1 MSVTNIMGRLD
12 MAEKLTIPQL
22 RVAIQNGSLPAYIG
36 IPLLQN
42 KIQMRKRLDQSK
54 NTQEQATTP
63 VAEQVMQESAQYGGI
78 DGLPSGLP
86 IQAPQGMA
94 EGGIVALQA
103 GGGAGEQYRR
113 INPRTGQPYTD
124 SEMAAGLQYEDAKTN
139 MATNA
144 GNFWGQ
150 VVDYGRSAWDKAQGF
165 AGQYGG
171 KALFDKFAASEKE
184 QATTQPAPTPTPAVS
199 TPPAPKPD
207 ALADKAPPSTD
218 SQKQIAPPAKNTKGV
233 GIAALPGS
241 QAAVA
246 PETPTDIEKP
256 RSALDDYVDMLM
268 KERGNAQMSRDDAKN
283 MALIQ
288 AGLAIMAGESPNA
301 LTNIGVGAQTGLAA
315 YSNARKELAEAEA
328 NRMKQLVSIAGVK
341 EQLGRED
348 RKLDLTERQI
358 AQQGDI
364 AQMRLAAAA
373 ARGTGAGGVGGK
385 PMTQAQFIAA
395 VQKASD
401 AIRESNPTISKEDA
415 DRLAIQQVRNM
426 MTAMYGGAL
435 PENDDPNTVDFM
447 ALMGG

>member
-54 NTQEQATTP
+54 NIQEQATPP

-103 GGGAGEQYRR
+103 GGGVSDPRKL
-113 INPRTGQPYTD
+113 NPVTGKPYTD
-124 SEMAAGLQYEDAKTN
+124 AELAAIQARADSWAQPGPL
-139 MATNA
+139 
-144 GNFWGQ
+144 GQ
-150 VVDYGRSAWDKAQGF
+150 AWDVIADYGRSAWDKAQEF

-171 KALFDKFAASEKE
+171 KALFDKFVESEKE
-184 QATTQPAPTPTPAVS
+184 QAAAQPAPTPAAS
-199 TPPAPKPD
+199 TPPTPKPD
-207 ALADKAPPSTD
+207 APADKAPPSTD
-218 SQKQIAPPAKNTKGV
+218 NQKQIIPPTKNTKGA

-246 PETPTDIEKP
+246 PETPADIEKP

-268 KERGNAQMSRDDAKN
+268 KERENAQMSRDDAKN

-288 AGLAIMAGESPNA
+288 AGLAIMAGKSPHA
-301 LTNIGVGAQTGLAA
+301 LANIGEGAQTGLAA
-315 YSNARKELAEAEA
+315 YRNAQKEFAETEA

-415 DRLAIQQVRNM
+415 DKLAIQQVRNM

-447 ALMGG
+447 ALMGGDE